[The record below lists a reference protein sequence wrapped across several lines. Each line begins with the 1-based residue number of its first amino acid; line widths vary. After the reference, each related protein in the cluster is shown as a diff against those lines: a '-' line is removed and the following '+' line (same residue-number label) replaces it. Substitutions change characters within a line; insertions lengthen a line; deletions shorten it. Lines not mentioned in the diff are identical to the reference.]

1 MTTSEIDAC
10 SCASR
15 GKPHDQ
21 RKARNSIS
29 QESWVM
35 FMILTDPRKF
45 NSNVREQSIRI
56 KSIDEK
62 PIQVVVDR
70 ELCFTI

>member
-1 MTTSEIDAC
+1 MLVVVPAVARHMT
-10 SCASR
+10 
-15 GKPHDQ
+15 Q

-35 FMILTDPRKF
+35 FMILTNPREF
-45 NSNVREQSIRI
+45 NSNVREQSTRI

-70 ELCFTI
+70 ELCFTG